1 MPTETIER
9 TWEHDM
15 CQTGEW
21 LRLAFYADRSR
32 KQAYEEHVKDC
43 PACQAYFAELRE
55 AAMNAVHPDIEEAE

>member
-9 TWEHDM
+9 TWKHDM

-43 PACQAYFAELRE
+43 PACRAYFAE
-55 AAMNAVHPDIEEAE
+55 AAEKAEHPEVTDDEGK